1 MTKFILNKFFYGV
14 LVLIGVVFVI
24 FALFNILPVDPAR
37 LTLGQRADVESVEAI
52 NKELGLDKPKYVQFS
67 LYLNDLSPIAI
78 HDNDA
83 TAQEKYH
90 YAKLFNISS
99 EKALVIKFPYLRR
112 SYQTKEDVIEKLKVA
127 LPQTII
133 LAFAAMLMASVIGIF
148 LGVIAAVKQ
157 HSWFDNLAMSV
168 SVLGISVPSYF
179 SAILLGYVFGIV
191 LNKYTGLG
199 PIGPLTDWN
208 DYGTE
213 KVILYKNL
221 ILPAIAL
228 GSRPIGIIFQLTR
241 STMLDVLSQDFIR
254 TAKAKGLSSKKVL
267 FKHALRNALNP
278 VVTAISGWFAG
289 LLAGAFFVEVIFDIK
304 GLGYTAVEAIK
315 TFDFPVAMGSVLF
328 TASVFIIMNFLL
340 DILYA
345 VLDPRIRI
353 SSK

>member
-1 MTKFILNKFFYGV
+1 MYKFILNKLFYGV
-14 LVLIGVVFVI
+14 LVLIGVIFVI

-52 NKELGLDKPKYVQFS
+52 NKELGLDKPKYVQFG

-78 HDNDA
+78 HYNDA
-83 TAQEKYH
+83 ASQEKYH
-90 YAKLFNISS
+90 YKKIANVSS
-99 EKALVIKFPYLRR
+99 EKALVVKFPYLRR
-112 SYQTKEDVIEKLKVA
+112 SYQSKKEVLAILKDA

-133 LAFAAMLMASVIGIF
+133 LALAAMFMASVIGIF

-157 HSWFDNLAMSV
+157 HTWFDNLAMSI

-179 SAILLGYVFGIV
+179 SAILLGYFFGIV
-191 LNKYTGLG
+191 LNKYTGLNQT
-199 PIGPLTDWN
+199 GPLIDWS
-208 DYGTE
+208 DYGD
-213 KVILYKNL
+213 KIIVYKNL

-241 STMLDVLSQDFIR
+241 STMLDVLSQDYIR
-254 TAKAKGLSSKKVL
+254 TAKAKGLSNIPVL

-304 GLGYTAVEAIK
+304 GLGYTAVDALQK
-315 TFDFPVAMGSVLF
+315 FDFPVAMGTVLF
-328 TASVFIIMNFLL
+328 TASVFIIMNFLV

-353 SSK
+353 GK

>member
-1 MTKFILNKFFYGV
+1 MIKFILNKFFYGI
-14 LVLIGVVFVI
+14 LVLLGVVFVI

-52 NKELGLDKPKYVQFS
+52 NKELGLDKPKIVQFS
-67 LYLNDLSPIAI
+67 LYLNDLSPIAL
-78 HDNDA
+78 HDNDEK
-83 TAQEKYH
+83 TKEKYG
-90 YAKLFNISS
+90 YLKLIPFG
-99 EKALVIKFPYLRR
+99 EKALVLKAPYLRR
-112 SYQTKEDVIEKLKVA
+112 SYQTKKEVAKILQEA

-133 LAFAAMLMASVIGIF
+133 LAFSAMIFASVIGIF

-157 HSWFDNLAMSV
+157 HSWFDNFAMSV

-179 SAILLGYVFGIV
+179 SAILLGYFFGIV
-191 LNKYTGLG
+191 LHKYTGLDQTG
-199 PIGPLTDWN
+199 GLTYID
-208 DYGTE
+208 DYGN
-213 KVILYKNL
+213 KVLAFRNL

-241 STMLDVLSQDFIR
+241 SAMLDVLSQDFIR
-254 TAKAKGLSSKKVL
+254 TARAKGLSNITVL

-278 VVTAISGWFAG
+278 VITTVSGWFAS

-304 GLGYTAVEAIK
+304 GLGYTAVDALQK
-315 TFDFPVAMGSVLF
+315 FDFPVAMGTVLF
-328 TASVFIIMNFLL
+328 TASVFIVVNFLV

-353 SSK
+353 GK

>member
-1 MTKFILNKFFYGV
+1 MIKFILNKFFYGI
-14 LVLIGVVFVI
+14 LVLLGVVFVI

-52 NKELGLDKPKYVQFS
+52 NKELGLDKPKIVQFS
-67 LYLNDLSPIAI
+67 LYLNDLSPIAL
-78 HDNDA
+78 HDNDEK
-83 TAQEKYH
+83 TKEKYG
-90 YAKLFNISS
+90 YLKLIPFG
-99 EKALVIKFPYLRR
+99 EKAMVLKAPYLRR
-112 SYQTKEDVIEKLKVA
+112 SYQTKKEVAKILQEA

-133 LAFAAMLMASVIGIF
+133 LAFSAMIFASVIGIF

-179 SAILLGYVFGIV
+179 SAILLGYFFGIV
-191 LNKYTGLG
+191 LHKYTGLDQTG
-199 PIGPLTDWN
+199 GLTYID
-208 DYGTE
+208 DYGN
-213 KVILYKNL
+213 KVLAFRNL

-241 STMLDVLSQDFIR
+241 SAMLDVLSQDFIR
-254 TAKAKGLSSKKVL
+254 TARAKGLSNITVL

-278 VVTAISGWFAG
+278 VITTVSGWFAS

-304 GLGYTAVEAIK
+304 GLGYTAVDALQK
-315 TFDFPVAMGSVLF
+315 FDFPVAMGTVLF
-328 TASVFIIMNFLL
+328 TASVFIVVNFLV

-353 SSK
+353 GK

>member
-1 MTKFILNKFFYGV
+1 MIKFILNKFFYGI
-14 LVLIGVVFVI
+14 LVLLGVVFVI

-52 NKELGLDKPKYVQFS
+52 NKELGLDKPKFVQFS
-67 LYLNDLSPIAI
+67 LYLNDLSPIAL
-78 HDNDA
+78 HDNDEK
-83 TAQEKYH
+83 TKEKYG
-90 YAKLFNISS
+90 YLKLIPFG
-99 EKALVIKFPYLRR
+99 EKALVLKAPYLRR
-112 SYQTKEDVIEKLKVA
+112 SYQTKKEVAKILQEA

-133 LAFAAMLMASVIGIF
+133 LAFSAMIFASVIGIF

-157 HSWFDNLAMSV
+157 HSWFDNLSMSV

-179 SAILLGYVFGIV
+179 SAILLGYFFGIV
-191 LNKYTGLG
+191 LHKYTGLDQTG
-199 PIGPLTDWN
+199 GLTYID
-208 DYGTE
+208 DYGN
-213 KVILYKNL
+213 KVLAFRNL

-241 STMLDVLSQDFIR
+241 SAMLDVLSQDFIR
-254 TAKAKGLSSKKVL
+254 TARAKGVSNITVL

-278 VVTAISGWFAG
+278 VITTVSGWFAS

-304 GLGYTAVEAIK
+304 GLGYTAVDALQK
-315 TFDFPVAMGSVLF
+315 FDFPVAMGTVLF
-328 TASVFIIMNFLL
+328 TASVFIVVNFLV

-353 SSK
+353 GK

>member
-1 MTKFILNKFFYGV
+1 MTKFILSKFFYGL

-37 LTLGQRADVESVEAI
+37 LTLGQRADVESVDAI
-52 NKELGLDKPKYVQFS
+52 NKELGLDKPKYIQFA

-78 HDNDA
+78 HANDDA
-83 TAQEKYH
+83 AKEKYH
-90 YAKLFNISS
+90 YIKLFSIGK
-99 EKALVIKFPYLRR
+99 EDALVIKPPFLRR
-112 SYQTKEDVIEKLKVA
+112 SYQTKENVSDILKRA

-133 LAFAAMLMASVIGIF
+133 LAFAAMILASIIGIF
-148 LGVIAAVKQ
+148 LGVIAAVRQ
-157 HSWFDNLAMSV
+157 HSWFDNIAMSL

-179 SAILLGYVFGIV
+179 SAIVLGYIFGIV
-191 LNKYTGLG
+191 LHKYTGLDQTG
-199 PIGPLTDWN
+199 GLTMID
-208 DYGTE
+208 DYGNE
-213 KVILYKNL
+213 VLMLKNL

-228 GSRPIGIIFQLTR
+228 GSRPVGIIFQLTR

-254 TAKAKGLSSKKVL
+254 TAKAKGLNSTVVL

-304 GLGYTAVEAIK
+304 GLGYTAVDALLK
-315 TFDFPVAMGSVLF
+315 FDFPVAMGTVLF
-328 TASVFIIMNFLL
+328 TAVVFIIMNFIV

-353 SSK
+353 GN

>member
-1 MTKFILNKFFYGV
+1 MIKFILNKFFYGI
-14 LVLIGVVFVI
+14 LVLLGVVFVI

-52 NKELGLDKPKYVQFS
+52 NKELGLDKPKFVQFS
-67 LYLNDLSPIAI
+67 LYLNDLSPIAL
-78 HDNDA
+78 HDNDEK
-83 TAQEKYH
+83 TKEKYG
-90 YAKLFNISS
+90 YLKLIPFG
-99 EKALVIKFPYLRR
+99 EKALVLKAPYLRR
-112 SYQTKEDVIEKLKVA
+112 SYQTKKEVAKILQEA

-133 LAFAAMLMASVIGIF
+133 LAFSAMIFASVIGIF

-179 SAILLGYVFGIV
+179 SAILLGYFFGIV
-191 LNKYTGLG
+191 LHKYTGLDQTG
-199 PIGPLTDWN
+199 GLTYID
-208 DYGTE
+208 DYGN
-213 KVILYKNL
+213 KVLAFRNL

-241 STMLDVLSQDFIR
+241 SAMLDVLSQDFIR
-254 TAKAKGLSSKKVL
+254 TARAKGVSNINVL

-278 VVTAISGWFAG
+278 VITTVSGWFAS

-304 GLGYTAVEAIK
+304 GLGYTAVDALQK
-315 TFDFPVAMGSVLF
+315 FDFPVAMGTVLF
-328 TASVFIIMNFLL
+328 TASVFIVVNFLV

-353 SSK
+353 GK

>member
-1 MTKFILNKFFYGV
+1 MIKFILNKFFYGI
-14 LVLIGVVFVI
+14 LVLLGVVFVI

-52 NKELGLDKPKYVQFS
+52 NKELGLDKPKFVQFS
-67 LYLNDLSPIAI
+67 LYLNDLSPIAL
-78 HDNDA
+78 HDNDEK
-83 TAQEKYH
+83 TKEKYG
-90 YAKLFNISS
+90 YLKLIPFG
-99 EKALVIKFPYLRR
+99 EKALVLKAPYLRR
-112 SYQTKEDVIEKLKVA
+112 SYQTKKEVAKILQEA

-133 LAFAAMLMASVIGIF
+133 LAFSAMIFASVIGIF

-179 SAILLGYVFGIV
+179 SAILLGYFFGIV
-191 LNKYTGLG
+191 LHKYTGLDQTG
-199 PIGPLTDWN
+199 GLTYID
-208 DYGTE
+208 DYGN
-213 KVILYKNL
+213 KVLAFRNL

-241 STMLDVLSQDFIR
+241 SAMLDVLSQDFIR
-254 TAKAKGLSSKKVL
+254 TARAKGVSNITVL

-278 VVTAISGWFAG
+278 VITTVSGWFAS

-304 GLGYTAVEAIK
+304 GLGYTAVDALQK
-315 TFDFPVAMGSVLF
+315 FDFPVAMGTVLF
-328 TASVFIIMNFLL
+328 TASVFIIVNFLV

-353 SSK
+353 GK

>member
-1 MTKFILNKFFYGV
+1 MIKFIFNKFFYGI
-14 LVLIGVVFVI
+14 LVLLGVVFVI

-52 NKELGLDKPKYVQFS
+52 NKELGLDKPKIVQFS
-67 LYLNDLSPIAI
+67 LYLNDLSPIAL
-78 HDNDA
+78 HDNDEK
-83 TAQEKYH
+83 TKEKYG
-90 YAKLFNISS
+90 YLKLIPFG
-99 EKALVIKFPYLRR
+99 EKALVLKAPYLRR
-112 SYQTKEDVIEKLKVA
+112 SYQTKKEVAKILQEA

-133 LAFAAMLMASVIGIF
+133 LAFSAMIFASVIGIF

-179 SAILLGYVFGIV
+179 SAILLGYFFGIV
-191 LNKYTGLG
+191 LHKYTGLDQTG
-199 PIGPLTDWN
+199 GLTYID
-208 DYGTE
+208 DYGN
-213 KVILYKNL
+213 KVLAFRNL

-241 STMLDVLSQDFIR
+241 SAMLDVLSQDFIR
-254 TAKAKGLSSKKVL
+254 TARAKGLSNITVL

-278 VVTAISGWFAG
+278 VITTVSGWFAS

-304 GLGYTAVEAIK
+304 GLGYTAVDALQK
-315 TFDFPVAMGSVLF
+315 FDFPVAMGTVLF
-328 TASVFIIMNFLL
+328 TASVFIVVNFLV

-345 VLDPRIRI
+345 ALDPRIRI
-353 SSK
+353 GK

>member
-1 MTKFILNKFFYGV
+1 MIKFILNKFFYGI
-14 LVLIGVVFVI
+14 LVLLGVVFVI

-52 NKELGLDKPKYVQFS
+52 NKELGLDKPKFVQFS
-67 LYLNDLSPIAI
+67 LYLNDLSPIAL
-78 HDNDA
+78 HDNDEK
-83 TAQEKYH
+83 TKEKYG
-90 YAKLFNISS
+90 YLKLIPFG
-99 EKALVIKFPYLRR
+99 EKALVLKAPYLRR
-112 SYQTKEDVIEKLKVA
+112 SYQTKKEVAKILQEA

-133 LAFAAMLMASVIGIF
+133 LAFSAMIFASVIGIF

-179 SAILLGYVFGIV
+179 SAILLGYFFGIV
-191 LNKYTGLG
+191 LHKYTGLDQTG
-199 PIGPLTDWN
+199 GLTYID
-208 DYGTE
+208 DYGN
-213 KVILYKNL
+213 KVLAFRNL

-241 STMLDVLSQDFIR
+241 SAMLDVLSQDFIR
-254 TAKAKGLSSKKVL
+254 TARAKGVSNITVL

-278 VVTAISGWFAG
+278 VITTVSGWFAS

-304 GLGYTAVEAIK
+304 GLGYTAVDALQK
-315 TFDFPVAMGSVLF
+315 FDFPVAMGTVLF
-328 TASVFIIMNFLL
+328 TASVFIVVNFLV

-353 SSK
+353 GK